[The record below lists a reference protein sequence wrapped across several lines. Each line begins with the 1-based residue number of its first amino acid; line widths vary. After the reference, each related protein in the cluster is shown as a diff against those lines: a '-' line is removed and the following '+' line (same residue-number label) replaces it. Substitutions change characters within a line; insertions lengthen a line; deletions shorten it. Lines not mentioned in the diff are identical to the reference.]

1 MEPSNQDMPKI
12 IKFLQ
17 NDGYEFQK
25 IDYNPR
31 YGGSA
36 RAIFEKMTNIDEING
51 NDVNDATITVTVDF
65 DTRFDYKNG
74 VEDEEEGMIYDFDA
88 NKARNFITKL
98 MDGTYG
104 SGKGK
109 GSRTGKGKGKGK
121 GKRNTRKNRRR

>member
-17 NDGYEFQK
+17 DDGYEFQK

-31 YGGSA
+31 FGGSA
-36 RAIFEKMTNIDEING
+36 RAIFEKMTHINEING

-74 VEDEEEGMIYDFDA
+74 VEDEEEGIIYDFDA
-88 NKARNFITKL
+88 GKARNFIEKL
-98 MDGTYG
+98 MNGTYG
-104 SGKGK
+104 GGKRK
-109 GSRTGKGKGKGK
+109 GSRKS
-121 GKRNTRKNRRR
+121 KRKTRKNRRR

>member
-17 NDGYEFQK
+17 DDGYEFQK

-36 RAIFEKMTNIDEING
+36 RAIFEKMTHIDEING
-51 NDVNDATITVTVDF
+51 NDVNDATITVTLDF
-65 DTRFDYKNG
+65 DRRFDYKNG
-74 VEDEEEGMIYDFDA
+74 VEDEEEGIIYDFDEA
-88 NKARNFITKL
+88 KARNFIEKL

-104 SGKGK
+104 G
-109 GSRTGKGKGKGK
+109 
-121 GKRNTRKNRRR
+121 GKRKGRKSRRKTRKNRRK

>member
-17 NDGYEFQK
+17 DDGYEFQK

-36 RAIFEKMTNIDEING
+36 RAIFEKMTHIDEING

-74 VEDEEEGMIYDFDA
+74 VEDEEEGIIYDFDES
-88 NKARNFITKL
+88 KARNFIQKL

-104 SGKGK
+104 GGKRK
-109 GSRTGKGKGKGK
+109 GSRKSRRK
-121 GKRNTRKNRRR
+121 TRKNRRGRKY

>member
-17 NDGYEFQK
+17 DDGYEFQK

-36 RAIFEKMTNIDEING
+36 RAIFEKMTHIDEING

-65 DTRFDYKNG
+65 DRRFDYKNG
-74 VEDEEEGMIYDFDA
+74 VEDEEEGIIYDFDA
-88 NKARNFITKL
+88 DKAHDFIEKL

-104 SGKGK
+104 G
-109 GSRTGKGKGKGK
+109 
-121 GKRNTRKNRRR
+121 GKRKGRKGRKGRRKTRKNRRR

>member
-17 NDGYEFQK
+17 DDGYEFQK

-31 YGGSA
+31 FGASA
-36 RAIFEKMTNIDEING
+36 RAIFEKMTHIDEING

-74 VEDEEEGMIYDFDA
+74 VEDEEEGIIYDFDA
-88 NKARNFITKL
+88 GKARNFIEKL
-98 MDGTYG
+98 MNGTYG
-104 SGKGK
+104 GGKRK
-109 GSRTGKGKGKGK
+109 GSRKS
-121 GKRNTRKNRRR
+121 KRKTRKNRRR

>member
-1 MEPSNQDMPKI
+1 MEDSNQDMPKI

-17 NDGYEFQK
+17 DDGYEFQK

-36 RAIFEKMTNIDEING
+36 RAIFEKMTHIDEING

-65 DTRFDYKNG
+65 DRRFDYKNG
-74 VEDEEEGMIYDFDA
+74 VEDEEEGIIYDFDES
-88 NKARNFITKL
+88 KARNFIKKL

-104 SGKGK
+104 G
-109 GSRTGKGKGKGK
+109 
-121 GKRNTRKNRRR
+121 GKRKGRKSRRKTRKNRRI

>member
-1 MEPSNQDMPKI
+1 MELSNQDMPKI

-17 NDGYEFQK
+17 DDGYEFQK

-36 RAIFEKMTNIDEING
+36 RAIFEKMTHIDEING

-65 DTRFDYKNG
+65 DTRFDYRNG
-74 VEDEEEGMIYDFDA
+74 VEDEEEGMIYDF
-88 NKARNFITKL
+88 NESKAHNFITKL
-98 MDGTYG
+98 IDGTYG
-104 SGKGK
+104 EGKRNGKGK
-109 GSRTGKGKGKGK
+109 GSRTGK